1 MAIRTQE
8 SLSGFIASDP
18 QLSFTS
24 KGDAKFYARVGR
36 EHYVRHDDG
45 SFTQDETSF
54 HDLVM
59 YRRSAERAYE
69 QFAKA
74 DSFIAEGYIHPYSYE
89 KDGQTVTGE
98 EFVAKRL
105 GHDVA
110 RTIYTVDRTRRQA
123 AGVEPAAGIAPAA
136 SVEQATGQSVAEPIG
151 PPPAAA
157 STPVAALGL

>member
-8 SLSGFIASDP
+8 SLSGFIASNP

-36 EHYVRHDDG
+36 EHYIRHDDG

-74 DSFIAEGYIHPYSYE
+74 DSFIAEGYIHAYSYE
-89 KDGQTVTGE
+89 KDGQTVAGE

-110 RTIYTVDRTRRQA
+110 RTIYTVDRSRRQA
-123 AGVEPAAGIAPAA
+123 TGVEPAPSVERAAEQSVFPPIEPASPAA
-136 SVEQATGQSVAEPIG
+136 T
-151 PPPAAA
+151 PPVTAP
-157 STPVAALGL
+157 SL

>member
-18 QLSFTS
+18 LLSFTS
-24 KGDAKFYARVGR
+24 KGEAKFYARVGH
-36 EHYVRHDDG
+36 EHYVRNGDG
-45 SFTQDETSF
+45 SFTQDDTSF

-69 QFAKA
+69 QFAKG
-74 DSFIAEGYIHPYSYE
+74 DNFVAEGYTHAYSYE

-105 GHDVA
+105 GHDIA
-110 RTIYTVDRTRRQA
+110 RTTYSVDRTRRQT
-123 AGVEPAAGIAPAA
+123 AGVE
-136 SVEQATGQSVAEPIG
+136 QAEGQPVAQSIEP
-151 PPPAAA
+151 PPPAA
-157 STPVAALGL
+157 TKPVTALAL

>member
-45 SFTQDETSF
+45 SFTQDDTSF

-74 DSFIAEGYIHPYSYE
+74 DSFIAEGYIHAYSYE
-89 KDGQTVTGE
+89 KDGQTITGE

-123 AGVEPAAGIAPAA
+123 AGVEPASG
-136 SVEQATGQSVAEPIG
+136 VEQAAGQSVAPSVDPSPVA
-151 PPPAAA
+151 PP
-157 STPVAALGL
+157 TPVAALGI